1 MMETDGMSEL
11 EDLTY
16 FVDLDW
22 FQESDRSFVVIAQHC
37 LCPDCK
43 ERLASEPGTMT
54 PAALVTNTRHCCSK
68 LPGFISPKLPLLEK
82 VFRLFLSEGNESL
95 SLTELTAQLS
105 FYSDSP
111 VSLSP
116 QTLQRLLDNNQYYGF
131 RRRL

>member
-54 PAALVTNTRHCCSK
+54 PAALVTNIGHCCSK

-95 SLTELTAQLS
+95 SLTELTAQLT

-111 VSLSP
+111 VSSSP
-116 QTLQRLLDNNQYYGF
+116 QTLQHLLDNNQYYGF

>member
-1 MMETDGMSEL
+1 METDGTSEL

-37 LCPDCK
+37 LCPDCR
-43 ERLASEPGTMT
+43 ERLTSEPRTMT
-54 PAALVTNTRHCCSK
+54 PAALVTNMRQCCSK

-82 VFRLFLSEGNESL
+82 VFRLFLSESNESL

-116 QTLQRLLDNNQYYGF
+116 QTLQHLLDNNQYYGF